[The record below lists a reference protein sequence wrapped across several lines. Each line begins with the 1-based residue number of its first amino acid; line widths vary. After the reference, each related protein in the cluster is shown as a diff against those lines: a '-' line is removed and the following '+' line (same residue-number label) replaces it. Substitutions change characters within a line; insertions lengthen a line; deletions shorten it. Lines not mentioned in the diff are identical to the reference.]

1 MTVSNVTKIFTDMVN
16 SGSDRKAE
24 LFEALNQELRTI
36 AGSYLRRERANHT
49 LQATALVNEAW
60 IKLVDQNAVPE
71 GERVHFL
78 SIASQA
84 MRRILV
90 DHAKGKLR
98 NKRGGDVEHILLDT
112 SVLSMPEGKEQVD
125 LEALDRQLKE
135 LSERSERQAK
145 IIEMR
150 FFGGLTS
157 QEVAQAIGVSLSTVD
172 REWKFA
178 RVWLLSRLAS

>member
-1 MTVSNVTKIFTDMVN
+1 MVH

-24 LFEALNQELRTI
+24 LFEALNLELRAI
-36 AGSYLRRERANHT
+36 AGSHLRRERANHT

-90 DHAKGKLR
+90 DHARGKLR
-98 NKRGGDVEHILLDT
+98 NKRGGGVEHIVLDT
-112 SVLSMPEGKEQVD
+112 AILSVSESEGQLD
-125 LEALDRQLKE
+125 LEALDRHLEE

-157 QEVAQAIGVSLSTVD
+157 NEVAEAMGVSLSTVD

-178 RVWLLSRLAS
+178 RVWLLSRLTS